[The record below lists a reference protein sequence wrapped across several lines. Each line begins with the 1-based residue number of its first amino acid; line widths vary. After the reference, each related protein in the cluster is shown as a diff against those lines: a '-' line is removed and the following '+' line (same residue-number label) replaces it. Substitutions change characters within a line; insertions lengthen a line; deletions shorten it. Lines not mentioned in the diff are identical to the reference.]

1 MPAAVWAIV
10 AACVLWGTTGTAAS
24 IIPDSVSPLAVGA
37 ATMGIGGAL
46 LFAVNGP
53 AAVRAFR
60 DPAARRWLIAGSAG
74 VFVYPLAFYSSMDIA
89 GVAIGNVVSLG
100 TGPLFAALWE
110 WVFERRGLSRRW
122 AISTAI
128 ALAGVLLLGLGGVE
142 RRGDTG
148 SDPIAGI
155 LLGLLAGAAYA
166 WYTYASTRAIAA
178 GHPGRAAMA
187 GVFGTG
193 AVLLLPVLLLTGA
206 PILASGAAVGVL
218 AYLAVGP
225 MFVAYLLFGYGLR
238 TIRSSSATTLT
249 LLEPVVATLLA
260 VAVVGERPGPVAWAG
275 LALILIGITVL
286 VAARR
291 RPVDALPQYHFD
303 HG

>member
-1 MPAAVWAIV
+1 MSAAAWAIV

-24 IIPDSVSPLAVGA
+24 LVPDSVSPLAIGA
-37 ATMGIGGAL
+37 ATMGIGGLL
-46 LFAVNGP
+46 LFGVNGRV
-53 AAVRAFR
+53 ALRALR
-60 DPAARRWLIAGSAG
+60 DPAARRWLAAGSLG
-74 VFVYPLAFYSSMDIA
+74 VLVYPLAFYSSMDTA

-110 WVFERRGLSRRW
+110 WLFERRGLSRRW
-122 AISTAI
+122 AVSTAI
-128 ALAGVLLLGLGGVE
+128 ALGGVLLLGFGGVE
-142 RRGDTG
+142 RRGGDG
-148 SDPIAGI
+148 PDPVAGV

-178 GHPGRAAMA
+178 GHPGRAAM
-187 GVFGTG
+187 GGMFGIG

-206 PILASGAAVGVL
+206 PLLESGTAIGVMT
-218 AYLAVGP
+218 YLALGP
-225 MFVAYLLFGYGLR
+225 MFLAYLLFGYGLR
-238 TIRSSSATTLT
+238 SIRSSSATTLT

-260 VAVVGERPGPVAWAG
+260 VAVVGERPGLVAWAG
-275 LALILIGITVL
+275 LLLILVGITVL

-291 RPVDALPQYHFD
+291 RPVTAVRQYHFD

>member
-24 IIPDSVSPLAVGA
+24 IVPEPVSPLAIGA
-37 ATMGIGGAL
+37 ATMGVGGLL
-46 LFAVNGP
+46 LFAVNGRV
-53 AAVRAFR
+53 ALLALR
-60 DPAARRWLIAGSAG
+60 DPAARPWLAAGSVG
-74 VFVYPLAFYSSMDIA
+74 VFVYPLAFYSSMDAA

-110 WVFERRGLSRRW
+110 WLFERRGLSRRW
-122 AISTAI
+122 GISTGI
-128 ALAGVLLLGLGGVE
+128 ALTGVLLLGLGGVE
-142 RRGDTG
+142 RGGTSG
-148 SDPIAGI
+148 SDPLTGI

-187 GVFGTG
+187 GMFGTG

-206 PILASGAAVGVL
+206 PVLASGTAIGVL

-238 TIRSSSATTLT
+238 SIRSSSATTLT

-260 VAVVGERPGPVAWAG
+260 VAVVGERPGPVAWTG

-291 RPVDALPQYHFD
+291 RPAEALRPYHFD

>member
-1 MPAAVWAIV
+1 MPAAAWAIV

-24 IIPDSVSPLAVGA
+24 LVPDEVSPLAIGA
-37 ATMGIGGAL
+37 ATMGVGGVLLFVVNGRVAL
-46 LFAVNGP
+46 LAL
-53 AAVRAFR
+53 R
-60 DPAARRWLIAGSAG
+60 DPAARGWLAAGSLG
-74 VFVYPLAFYSSMDIA
+74 VLVYPLAFYSSMDAA

-122 AISTAI
+122 AISTGI
-128 ALAGVLLLGLGGVE
+128 ALAGVLLLGVGGVE
-142 RRGDTG
+142 RGGADG
-148 SDPIAGI
+148 SDPVAGI

-178 GHPGRAAMA
+178 GHPGRAAM
-187 GVFGTG
+187 GGMFGIG
-193 AVLLLPVLLLTGA
+193 AVLLLPVLLVTGGPLLETGTA
-206 PILASGAAVGVL
+206 IGVI
-218 AYLAVGP
+218 AYLAIGP
-225 MFVAYLLFGYGLR
+225 MFLAYLLFGYGLR

-260 VAVVGERPGPVAWAG
+260 VAVVGERPSLPGWVG
-275 LALILIGITVL
+275 LLLVLGGITVL

-291 RPVDALPQYHFD
+291 RPATAGRQYHFD

>member
-1 MPAAVWAIV
+1 MSAAVWAIV

-24 IIPDSVSPLAVGA
+24 IVPDSVSPLAIGA
-37 ATMGIGGAL
+37 ATMGIGGVL

-53 AAVRAFR
+53 AALRAFR
-60 DPAARRWLIAGSAG
+60 DPGARRWLLAGSIG
-74 VFVYPLAFYSSMDIA
+74 VFVYPLAFYSSMDVA

-122 AISTAI
+122 AISTGI

-142 RRGDTG
+142 RGENGG
-148 SDPIAGI
+148 SDPVAGI

-187 GVFGTG
+187 GMFGTG
-193 AVLLLPVLLLTGA
+193 ALLLLPVLLASGA
-206 PILASGAAVGVL
+206 PILASGTAVGVL

-238 TIRSSSATTLT
+238 SIRSSSATTLT

-260 VAVVGERPGPVAWAG
+260 VAVVGERPSAVAWAG

-291 RPVDALPQYHFD
+291 RPVGALPQYHLD

>member
-1 MPAAVWAIV
+1 MSAAAWAIL
-10 AACVLWGTTGTAAS
+10 AACALWGTTGTAAS
-24 IIPDSVSPLAVGA
+24 IVPASVSPLAIGA
-37 ATMGIGGAL
+37 ATMGTGGLL
-46 LFAVNGP
+46 LFAANGP
-53 AAVRAFR
+53 VAVRALR
-60 DPAARRWLIAGSAG
+60 DPAARRWLLAGSAG
-74 VFVYPLAFYSSMDIA
+74 VFVYPLAFYSSMDAA

-110 WVFERRGLSRRW
+110 WLFERRGLSRRW

-128 ALAGVLLLGLGGVE
+128 ALSGVLLLGLGGVD
-142 RRGDTG
+142 RRGADA
-148 SDPIAGI
+148 SDPVAGI

-187 GVFGTG
+187 GMFGTG

-206 PILASGAAVGVL
+206 PILASGTALGVT
-218 AYLAVGP
+218 AYLAIGP
-225 MFVAYLLFGYGLR
+225 MFLAYLLFGYGLR

-260 VAVVGERPGPVAWAG
+260 VAVVGERPGPVAWTG
-275 LALILIGITVL
+275 LALIVLGITVL

-291 RPVDALPQYHFD
+291 RAAGASPQYHFD

>member
-1 MPAAVWAIV
+1 
-10 AACVLWGTTGTAAS
+10 VL
-24 IIPDSVSPLAVGA
+24 
-37 ATMGIGGAL
+37 
-46 LFAVNGP
+46 
-53 AAVRAFR
+53 
-60 DPAARRWLIAGSAG
+60 
-74 VFVYPLAFYSSMDIA
+74 VYPLAFYSSMDAA

-110 WVFERRGLSRRW
+110 WLFERRGLSRRW

-128 ALAGVLLLGLGGVE
+128 ALTGVLLLGFGGVE
-142 RRGDTG
+142 RRGAEG
-148 SDPIAGI
+148 SDPVAGI

-166 WYTYASTRAIAA
+166 WYTYASTRAIGA

-187 GVFGTG
+187 GVFGIG
-193 AVLLLPVLLLTGA
+193 AVLLMPVLLLTGA
-206 PILASGAAVGVL
+206 PLLESGTAIGVI
-218 AYLAVGP
+218 AYLAIGP

-260 VAVVGERPGPVAWAG
+260 VAVVGERPGLVAWAG
-275 LALILIGITVL
+275 LLFILVGITVL

-291 RPVDALPQYHFD
+291 RPLAAGPQYHFD

>member
-1 MPAAVWAIV
+1 MSAAAWAIV

-24 IIPDSVSPLAVGA
+24 LVPDTVSPLAIGA
-37 ATMGIGGAL
+37 ATMGIGGLL
-46 LFAVNGP
+46 LFAVNGRV
-53 AAVRAFR
+53 ALRALR
-60 DPAARRWLIAGSAG
+60 DPVARRWLAAGSLG
-74 VFVYPLAFYSSMDIA
+74 VLVYPLAFYSSMEAA

-128 ALAGVLLLGLGGVE
+128 ALTGVLLLGFGGVE
-142 RRGDTG
+142 RRGAEG
-148 SDPIAGI
+148 SDPVAGI

-187 GVFGTG
+187 GVFGIG

-206 PILASGAAVGVL
+206 PMLGSGTALGVIG
-218 AYLAVGP
+218 YLVIGP

-260 VAVVGERPGPVAWAG
+260 VAVVGERPGVAGWAG
-275 LALILIGITVL
+275 LLLILVGITVL

-291 RPVDALPQYHFD
+291 RPVSVVPQYHFD
-303 HG
+303 QG

>member
-1 MPAAVWAIV
+1 MPAAAWAIV
-10 AACVLWGTTGTAAS
+10 AACLLWGTTGTAAS
-24 IIPDSVSPLAVGA
+24 LMPQEVSPLAIGA
-37 ATMGIGGAL
+37 ATMGIGGVL
-46 LFAVNGP
+46 LFAVNGRV
-53 AAVRAFR
+53 AVRALRNR
-60 DPAARRWLIAGSAG
+60 DARRWLAAGSLG
-74 VFVYPLAFYSSMDIA
+74 VLVYPLAFYSSMDAA

-110 WVFERRGLSRRW
+110 WLFERRGLSRRW
-122 AISTAI
+122 AVSTTI
-128 ALAGVLLLGLGGVE
+128 ALTGVLLLGFGGVE
-142 RRGDTG
+142 RRGGDG
-148 SDPIAGI
+148 SDPVAGI

-187 GVFGTG
+187 GVFGIG
-193 AVLLLPVLLLTGA
+193 AVLLLPVLLVTGA
-206 PILASGAAVGVL
+206 PLLGSGTAIGVMT
-218 AYLAVGP
+218 YLAIGP

-275 LALILIGITVL
+275 LVLILVGIAVL

-291 RPVDALPQYHFD
+291 GPVSAGPQYHFG

>member
-24 IIPDSVSPLAVGA
+24 IVPQTVSPLAIGA
-37 ATMGIGGAL
+37 ATMGIGGLL

-53 AAVRAFR
+53 VALRALR
-60 DPAARRWLIAGSAG
+60 DPGSRRWLAAGSLG
-74 VFVYPLAFYSSMDIA
+74 VFVYPLAFYSSMDAA

-110 WVFERRGLSRRW
+110 WLFERRGLSRRW
-122 AISTAI
+122 AISTGI
-128 ALAGVLLLGLGGVE
+128 ALAGVLLLGVGGVE
-142 RRGDTG
+142 RRGAPG
-148 SDPIAGI
+148 SDPLAGI

-166 WYTYASTRAIAA
+166 WYTYASTRAIAV

-187 GVFGTG
+187 GMFGIG
-193 AVLLLPVLLLTGA
+193 AILLLPVLFLTGS
-206 PILASGAAVGVL
+206 PILGSGTAVGVL
-218 AYLAVGP
+218 TYLAVGP
-225 MFVAYLLFGYGLR
+225 MFLAYLLFGFGLR

-260 VAVVGERPGPVAWAG
+260 VAVVGERPGPVAWTG
-275 LALILIGITVL
+275 LVLILIGITVL

-291 RPVDALPQYHFD
+291 RPARLQPQYHFE